1 VIIRVTPRSDAIEF
15 EVADTGVGI
24 SRDALDRVFKPF
36 AQVDASAAK
45 RGRGT
50 GLGLAISKH
59 LVEAMG
65 GRISVRS
72 QEGHG
77 SQFFV
82 SLPIE
87 TSVGPADD
95 RLPEAA
101 GRHALVASA
110 HPTVR
115 LVVRLHLEA
124 LGFDVDDV
132 ADASTLWRSIQD
144 SPASVY
150 ALAVVDV
157 EMPELS
163 LASGMPAGAPPLI
176 MLVSDGAEQRLMRPC
191 DQFLS
196 KPVKRASV
204 HATVVAALAA
214 DARSRE
220 PRSISV

>member
-1 VIIRVTPRSDAIEF
+1 
-15 EVADTGVGI
+15 
-24 SRDALDRVFKPF
+24 
-36 AQVDASAAK
+36 
-45 RGRGT
+45 
-50 GLGLAISKH
+50 
-59 LVEAMG
+59 MG

-144 SPASVY
+144 SRASAY

-176 MLVSDGAEQRLMRPC
+176 MLVSEGAETQRLVRPC

-220 PRSISV
+220 PRSIPV